1 MVLVETLKWPFTGKF
16 IVQLLNWRADK
27 GHIQNIILYD
37 DAVGDKVKARVTSGK
52 YAATGRGSSKFVP
65 HSMLPVNLG
74 KNTEF
79 ICDDCLCLKISKVDV
94 KHITSSLS
102 VSGLHSDSTSSIASS
117 MISSP

>member
-1 MVLVETLKWPFTGKF
+1 MSK
-16 IVQLLNWRADK
+16 I
-27 GHIQNIILYD
+27 IILYHIID
-37 DAVGDKVKARVTSGK
+37 DAAGDKVRARVTSGK

-65 HSMLPVNLG
+65 HSMLPANLG

-117 MISSP
+117 MISS